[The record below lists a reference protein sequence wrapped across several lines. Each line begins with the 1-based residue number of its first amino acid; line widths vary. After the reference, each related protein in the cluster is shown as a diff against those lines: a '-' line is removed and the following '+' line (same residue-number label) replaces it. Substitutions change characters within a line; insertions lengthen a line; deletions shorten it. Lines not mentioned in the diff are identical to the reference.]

1 MFLSV
6 DSNLY
11 IFAAQIV
18 RKMDKETPTLSSIA
32 KVIEE
37 RGLAVIDITRMPV
50 YNEPIVLP
58 YVIIALNNRGWIRS
72 EFDFEPDVFKGHDFT
87 LLNPN
92 HVMVPL
98 ETSEDYHATL
108 VIMSHRFYDVL
119 AEMYPD
125 NYKYIHYFLTTFHL
139 NDQQY
144 EGIKSCIQALSR
156 INMLDHPDRERLLT
170 SQIDIMAHLTDI
182 YCRENGFAPEEKSGV
197 ELLMLRF
204 HAAIAE
210 NFRSHR
216 DVKFYADQLCL
227 SPKYFGTI
235 VRQTMGYSVGE
246 LIARYV
252 MVQAKHLL
260 RHHRKMTILQVS
272 DRLGFSDQT
281 AFTRYFKSH
290 SGQTPQEFREGK

>member
-1 MFLSV
+1 
-6 DSNLY
+6 
-11 IFAAQIV
+11 
-18 RKMDKETPTLSSIA
+18 MDKETPSLSMIA
-32 KVIEE
+32 KVVEE
-37 RGLAVIDITRMPV
+37 RGLAVIDLTQMPV

-72 EFDFEPDVFKGHDFT
+72 EFDFEPDLFKEHDFT

-108 VIMSHRFYDVL
+108 VIMSRRFYGIL

-125 NYKYIHYFLTTFHL
+125 NYKYIHYFQTTFHL

-144 EGIKSCIQALSR
+144 EGMKSCLQTLR
-156 INMLDHPDRERLLT
+156 KINMLDHPDREKLLT
-170 SQIDIMAHLTDI
+170 AQINIMAHMTEI
-182 YCRENGFAPEEKSGV
+182 YCTENGYAPEEKSGV

-204 HAAIAE
+204 HSAIAE
-210 NFRSHR
+210 NFRTHR

-235 VRQTMGYSVGE
+235 VRQTMGYSAGE

-260 RHHRKMTILQVS
+260 RHHRKMTIQQVS
-272 DRLGFSDQT
+272 DKLGFSDQT

-290 SGQTPQEFREGK
+290 SEQTPQEFREGK

>member
-1 MFLSV
+1 
-6 DSNLY
+6 
-11 IFAAQIV
+11 
-18 RKMDKETPTLSSIA
+18 MDKEALSLSMIA
-32 KVIEE
+32 KLVEE
-37 RGLAVIDITRMPV
+37 RGLAIIDLTQMPV

-58 YVIIALNNRGWIRS
+58 YVVIALNNSGWIRS
-72 EFDFEPDVFKGHDFT
+72 EYDFESDFFQGHDFT

-98 ETSEDYHATL
+98 ETSKDYHATL
-108 VIMSHRFYDVL
+108 VIMSRRFYSIL

-125 NYKYIHYFLTTFHL
+125 NYKYIHYFQTTFHL

-144 EGIKSCIQALSR
+144 EGMKSCLQTLR
-156 INMLDHPDRERLLT
+156 NINMLDHPDREKLLT
-170 SQIDIMAHLTDI
+170 SQIDIMAHLTEI
-182 YCRENGFAPEEKSGV
+182 YCAENGFVPEEKSGV

-210 NFRSHR
+210 NFHTHR

-227 SPKYFGTI
+227 SPKYFGTV
-235 VRQTMGYSVGE
+235 VRQTLGYSASE

-260 RHHRKMTILQVS
+260 RHHRKMTIQQVS
-272 DRLGFSDQT
+272 DKLGFSDQT
-281 AFTRYFKSH
+281 AFARYFKSH
-290 SGQTPQEFREGK
+290 SGQTPQEFRERK